1 MNVPFP
7 RVKKDIA
14 LIGLGNVLF
23 RDEGFGVHFVRYL
36 KNHFHWPER
45 VELIDGGCAG
55 LGLLHLIRGRQAVFL
70 FDIYSS
76 PEPPGTIRI
85 FDWDS
90 IEKLPDN
97 ALASSHQ
104 FGVKEA
110 LKIAR
115 LVDLA
120 PPYFKALAVVPE
132 IIEPGTEPSETLKKT
147 FGPLFELLQSELA
160 LFNVHPSPKSPFK
173 S

>member
-7 RVKKDIA
+7 KAKKDIA
-14 LIGLGNVLF
+14 LIGLGNILF
-23 RDEGFGVHFVRYL
+23 CDEGFGVHFVRYL
-36 KNHFHWPER
+36 KKHFHFPER

-70 FDIYSS
+70 FDVYSS
-76 PEPPGTIRI
+76 PEPPGTIRV

-90 IEKLPDN
+90 IEKLGDN

-120 PPYFKALAVVPE
+120 PPYFKAMAAVPE
-132 IIEPGTEPSETLKKT
+132 RIEPGTGLSETLKRA
-147 FGPLFELLQSELA
+147 FNPLLDLLRQELSF
-160 LFNVHPSPKSPFK
+160 FNIHPSPKIS
-173 S
+173 SE

>member
-1 MNVPFP
+1 MNSPFP
-7 RVKKDIA
+7 RLKKDIA

-36 KNHFHWPER
+36 QRHFCFPER

-55 LGLLHLIRGRQAVFL
+55 LGLLHLIRGRRAVFL
-70 FDIYSS
+70 FDVYSS
-76 PEPPGTIRI
+76 PEPPGTIRV

-90 IEKLPDN
+90 IEKLEDN
-97 ALASSHQ
+97 VLGSSHQ

-120 PPYFKALAVVPE
+120 PPYFKAMAVVPE
-132 IIEPGTEPSETLKKT
+132 IIEPGTGLSETLKRA
-147 FGPLFELLQSELA
+147 FNPLLELLRQELNF
-160 LFNVHPSPKSPFK
+160 FNLHFSPKSPLR
-173 S
+173 